1 MGKDLSESA
10 KGNRIIE
17 ISKDQKETVGEQY
30 TLSVTKEMSVHAKK
44 IELIADDEIDI
55 KAGDAQIVLKKSGD
69 IMIQGGKINIK
80 GSGDIIIKGSTI
92 KEN

>member
-1 MGKDLSESA
+1 VGKDISESA

-17 ISKDQKETVGEQY
+17 ISKDQKETVGGQY
-30 TLSVTKEMSVHAKK
+30 TMSVTKELSIHAKK
-44 IELIADDEIDI
+44 IELIADDEIDL
-55 KAGDAQIVLKKSGD
+55 KTGDAQIVLKSNGD

-80 GSGDIIIKGSTI
+80 GSGDIIIKGSSI